1 MYHVGTRSGN
11 KRWQYVT
18 VRSTCIPKRPVGAVS
33 CYVWFGQE
41 SEAGELVV
49 SNTCR
54 VTASQ
59 LREFLRRSLDKYKR
73 ALVEPGEVGSEIDL
87 FLESLFGTVL
97 GT

>member
-1 MYHVGTRSGN
+1 MPLGRSVPF
-11 KRWQYVT
+11 RAVPC
-18 VRSTCIPKRPVGAVS
+18 RSTL
-33 CYVWFGQE
+33 YFGQE

-73 ALVEPGEVGSEIDL
+73 ALVEPGEVSCRSRGSLRRLIRKK
-87 FLESLFGTVL
+87 T
-97 GT
+97 